1 MYNIYYKCVVG
12 GENIRKIAI
21 AVLLLM
27 AIGLLTGGYALI
39 SHDNPQVINAP
50 ISDEVSDKGNLSVS
64 EIAAVNGSVKDIPLS
79 NDNGVVKDIY
89 SNIFDVAKE
98 IPANYDVD
106 VPSFMGVAS
115 CNNLDDG
122 FIHFGDNSSSTFFNN
137 INKSE
142 YVLSPFYNSNVF
154 VKIGQDFTDKYA
166 LCVEGGF
173 IPLGNITKPIENIK
187 LCDLNCGI
195 TDVYMD
201 LDNPY
206 VYDSDDV
213 SYYMMYGEFPTD
225 IQLKQFEY
233 EQDRIKSFK
242 MNYAQVDGQ
251 KEVFVNIHQDFTD
264 KYMVCMDCGRLFAI
278 GNVTT
283 PLDGIMICDYPT
295 HFGNDVYI
303 NVDNPSVIS
312 REKAYD
318 YWDPYLDDLYSNQ
331 DYHPIHSDEIGYN
344 EDISQIPA
352 NGPVAD
358 DTAQLHDYQ
367 IVVNQ

>member
-1 MYNIYYKCVVG
+1 MFG

-21 AVLLLM
+21 AVMLLV
-27 AIGLLTGGYALI
+27 AIGLVAGGYALI
-39 SHDNPQVINAP
+39 SHDNPQVIDTP
-50 ISDEVSDKGNLSVS
+50 ISDEASDNENLSVGKMA
-64 EIAAVNGSVKDIPLS
+64 EVNGGVKDIHLS
-79 NDNGVVKDIY
+79 NANEVVKDIIY
-89 SNIFDVAKE
+89 SNIFNVPKE
-98 IPANYDVD
+98 ISDNYGVD
-106 VPSFMGVAS
+106 MPSFTGVVS
-115 CNNLDDG
+115 YNNLDDG
-122 FIHFGDNSSSTFFNN
+122 FIHFGDNSSTFFNN

-142 YVLSPFYNSNVF
+142 YVLSPYYNSSIF
-154 VKIGQDFTDKYA
+154 VKIGQDFTDKYG

-187 LCDLNCGI
+187 LCDLSCGI
-195 TDVYMD
+195 TDAYMD

-213 SYYMMYGEFPTD
+213 SYYMVYGEFPTD

-242 MNYAQVDGQ
+242 MNYTQVDGQ

-264 KYMVCMDCGRLFAI
+264 KYMVCMDCGRFFAL

-295 HFGNDVYI
+295 HFGSDVYI

-318 YWDPYLDDLYSNQ
+318 SWDPYLEDLYSNP
-331 DYHPIHSDEIGYN
+331 DYRPIHFDEIGYN

-352 NGPVAD
+352 NDPLVD
-358 DTAQLHDYQ
+358 DTAQSHDYQ